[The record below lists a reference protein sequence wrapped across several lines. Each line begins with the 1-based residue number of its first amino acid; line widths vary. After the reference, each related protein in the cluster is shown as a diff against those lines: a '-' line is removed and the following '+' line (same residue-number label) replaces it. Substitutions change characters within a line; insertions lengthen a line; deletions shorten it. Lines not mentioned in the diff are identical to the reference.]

1 VPVLEVGSVTKY
13 YGSDLVLSG
22 INVSVEER
30 DHIGLVGRN
39 GTGKT
44 TLLRIMAQ
52 ALDYDSG
59 SVTVAPGCTV
69 GYLAQ
74 GIGYNS
80 GNTLY
85 EEMRGA
91 FARAFRIADEMRELE
106 HQMAD
111 PKMADPNVAG
121 SERLLDR
128 VMQRYSRLSTEF
140 EMCGGYD
147 YDVRIKT
154 TLFGLGFREDD
165 LGRVID
171 TLSGGQKVRVAL
183 ARMLCSAPNVLLLDE
198 PTNHLDVDACEW
210 LEGYLRS
217 FAGAFV
223 VVSHDRYFLDA
234 TTNKT
239 WDLDGRTIT
248 EYPGNYTFFVA
259 QKELARTRQAEEY
272 ERQQELIHRLEEY
285 VRRYKAGNRTTMAQ
299 SREKMIARIKRIE
312 KPMQSPSMKLG
323 FGKSARTGRL
333 AVVIDGVS
341 KSFGERRLFDRV
353 ELAVERGE
361 RLGIVGPNGS
371 GKTTLL
377 RIIAGDLAPD
387 EGSVALGE
395 NVSVGVFWQD
405 LRGLNEESTALD
417 EVYMMR
423 DWTLGE
429 ARSYLARFLFRGE
442 DVFKH
447 VSVLSGGERNRL
459 ALAKLILSAPNVLLL
474 DEPTNHLDIESRH
487 ALDQAVSEFDGTV
500 ICASHDRYFL
510 DQVATAI
517 LEIADGRWRL
527 YDGSYSYYREK
538 KAAEAAE
545 GMSEEGAAGAVA
557 QGTGRSGG
565 DQARGGT
572 PVARSATRSGRR
584 GRAREASREAMRE
597 ADLIEAEIEQAEA
610 RLAAVEELLAS
621 EGLYSD
627 GERAREVVTEHRA
640 IIEELEKLYEAWEA
654 ALCEAETTGG
664 CED

>member
-13 YGSDLVLSG
+13 YGSDMVLSEV
-22 INVSVEER
+22 NVSVEER

-44 TLLRIMAQ
+44 TLLRIMAGT
-52 ALDYDSG
+52 LDYDSG
-59 SVTVAPGCTV
+59 SVTTAPGRAV

-74 GIGYNS
+74 GLGYDS

-91 FARAFRIADEMRELE
+91 FARAFRIADQMRELE
-106 HQMAD
+106 RQMAD
-111 PKMADPNVAG
+111 PEVAG

-154 TLFGLGFREDD
+154 TLFGLGFCQDD

-183 ARMLCSAPNVLLLDE
+183 ARMLCSAPDVLLLDE

-217 FAGAFV
+217 FAGALV

-259 QKELARTRQAEEY
+259 QKELARERQAEEY

-299 SREKMIARIKRIE
+299 SREKMLARIQRVE
-312 KPMQSPSMKLG
+312 KPRESPSVKLG

-333 AVVIDGVS
+333 AVVIDRVS
-341 KSFGERRLFDRV
+341 KAFGERRLFDRV
-353 ELAVERGE
+353 ELAVQRGE

-417 EVYMMR
+417 EVYTMR

-429 ARSYLARFLFRGE
+429 ARSWLARFLFRGD
-442 DVFKH
+442 DVFKR

-487 ALDQAVSEFDGTV
+487 ALEQAVSGFDGTV
-500 ICASHDRYFL
+500 MCASHDRYFL

-517 LEIADGRWRL
+517 LEIAEGRWRL
-527 YDGSYSYYREK
+527 YDGNYSYYREK

-545 GMSEEGAAGAVA
+545 NASVEAASGTAATSAGPSRVGAARASGSRA
-557 QGTGRSGG
+557 QNRARTGPGNR
-565 DQARGGT
+565 
-572 PVARSATRSGRR
+572 P
-584 GRAREASREAMRE
+584 REASREAMRE
-597 ADLIEAEIEQAEA
+597 VGLIEAEIGQAEA
-610 RLAAVEELLAS
+610 RLAAVEALLAS
-621 EGLYSD
+621 EDLYSD

-640 IIEELEKLYEAWEA
+640 IMEELEKLYEAWET

>member
-1 VPVLEVGSVTKY
+1 MPVLELGSVTKY
-13 YGSDLVLSG
+13 FGSDLVLSG

-59 SVTVAPGCTV
+59 SVTWAPGRTV

-91 FARAFRIADEMRELE
+91 FARAFAVADEMRELE
-106 HQMAD
+106 RQMAD
-111 PKMADPNVAG
+111 PKMADPGVAG

-147 YDVRIKT
+147 YDVRIRT

-183 ARMLCSAPNVLLLDE
+183 ARMLCLAPDILLLDE

-234 TTNKT
+234 TTNRT
-239 WDLDGRTIT
+239 WDLDGRTVT

-259 QKELARTRQAEEY
+259 QKELARERQAEEY

-299 SREKMIARIKRIE
+299 SREKMLARIQRIE
-312 KPMQSPSMKLG
+312 KPTQSASMKLG
-323 FGKSARTGRL
+323 FGRSARTGRL
-333 AVVIDGVS
+333 AVVVDRVS
-341 KSFGERRLFDRV
+341 KAFGERRLFDRL

-377 RIIAGDLAPD
+377 RIIAGDILPD
-387 EGSVALGE
+387 EGHVALGE

-405 LRGLNEESTALD
+405 LRGLNEESTVLD

-429 ARSYLARFLFRGE
+429 ARSCLARFLFRGD
-442 DVFKH
+442 DVFKR

-517 LEIADGRWRL
+517 LEIAEGRWRL
-527 YDGSYSYYREK
+527 YDGNYSYYREK
-538 KAAEAAE
+538 KAAEMAEDAA
-545 GMSEEGAAGAVA
+545 SEAAPVA
-557 QGTGRSGG
+557 AATR
-565 DQARGGT
+565 ATAPRGGASR
-572 PVARSATRSGRR
+572 ARSRTRD
-584 GRAREASREAMRE
+584 ASREAVRQ
-597 ADLIEAEIEQAEA
+597 AGLIEAEIEQAEA

-627 GERAREVVTEHRA
+627 GERAREVVTRHRA
-640 IIEELEKLYEAWEA
+640 IMEELEKLYDAWEA
-654 ALCEAETTGG
+654 ALCEADTTGG

>member
-1 VPVLEVGSVTKY
+1 MPVLEVGSVTKY

>member
-1 VPVLEVGSVTKY
+1 
-13 YGSDLVLSG
+13 
-22 INVSVEER
+22 
-30 DHIGLVGRN
+30 
-39 GTGKT
+39 
-44 TLLRIMAQ
+44 
-52 ALDYDSG
+52 
-59 SVTVAPGCTV
+59 
-69 GYLAQ
+69 
-74 GIGYNS
+74 
-80 GNTLY
+80 
-85 EEMRGA
+85 
-91 FARAFRIADEMRELE
+91 
-106 HQMAD
+106 
-111 PKMADPNVAG
+111 
-121 SERLLDR
+121 
-128 VMQRYSRLSTEF
+128 
-140 EMCGGYD
+140 
-147 YDVRIKT
+147 
-154 TLFGLGFREDD
+154 
-165 LGRVID
+165 
-171 TLSGGQKVRVAL
+171 
-183 ARMLCSAPNVLLLDE
+183 
-198 PTNHLDVDACEW
+198 VDACEW

-527 YDGSYSYYREK
+527 YDGNYSYYREK

>member
-1 VPVLEVGSVTKY
+1 MPVLEVGSVTKY

-44 TLLRIMAQ
+44 TLLRIMAGK
-52 ALDYDSG
+52 LDYDSG
-59 SVTVAPGCTV
+59 SVTRAPGHTV

-74 GIGYNS
+74 GIGFSS

-85 EEMRGA
+85 EEMKGA
-91 FARAFRIADEMRELE
+91 FSRAFRIEGEMRELE
-106 HQMAD
+106 REMAD
-111 PKMADPNVAG
+111 PKIADPAVAG
-121 SERLLDR
+121 SDRLLEQ

-165 LGRVID
+165 LSCVID

-183 ARMLCSAPNVLLLDE
+183 ARMLCLAPDILLLDE

-210 LEGYLRS
+210 LEGYLQS

-234 TTNKT
+234 TTNRT
-239 WDLDGRTIT
+239 WDLDGRAIA
-248 EYPGNYTFFVA
+248 EYPGNYTLFVA
-259 QKELARTRQAEEY
+259 QKELARERQADEY
-272 ERQQELIHRLEEY
+272 ERQQELIHKLEEY

-299 SREKMIARIKRIE
+299 SREKMLARIQRIE
-312 KPMQSPSMKLG
+312 KPREGPSMKLG

-333 AVVIDGVS
+333 AVVIDRVS
-341 KSFGERRLFDRV
+341 KAFGERRLFDRV

-387 EGSVALGE
+387 EGSVAFGE

-405 LRGLNEESTALD
+405 LRGLNEESTVLD
-417 EVYMMR
+417 EVYMVR

-429 ARSYLARFLFRGE
+429 ARSYLARFLFRGDE
-442 DVFKH
+442 VEKR
-447 VSVLSGGERNRL
+447 VSELSGGERSRL
-459 ALAKLILSAPNVLLL
+459 ALAKLVLSAPNVMLL

-487 ALDQAVSEFDGTV
+487 ALERAVSEFDGTV

-517 LEIADGRWRL
+517 LEIAEGKWRL
-527 YDGSYSYYREK
+527 YDGNYSYYREK
-538 KAAEAAE
+538 KAVEAAEAATAQADLLRRAAASASSPR
-545 GMSEEGAAGAVA
+545 GGSSAGSPARPRPPQRQAGKAAPTDRPGAFQKAGA
-557 QGTGRSGG
+557 
-565 DQARGGT
+565 
-572 PVARSATRSGRR
+572 
-584 GRAREASREAMRE
+584 
-597 ADLIEAEIEQAEA
+597 IEAEIERAEA
-610 RLAAVEELLAS
+610 RLAEVEKLLAS

-627 GERAREVVTEHRA
+627 GERAREVVIEHRA
-640 IIEELEKLYEAWEA
+640 ITEELGKLYEAWEA
-654 ALCEAETTGG
+654 ALSEA
-664 CED
+664 

>member
-1 VPVLEVGSVTKY
+1 LAPVLELGSVTKY
-13 YGSDLVLSG
+13 YGSDLVLSA
-22 INVSVEER
+22 VSASVEER

-44 TLLRIMAQ
+44 TLLRIMAGT
-52 ALDYDSG
+52 LDYDSG
-59 SVTVAPGCTV
+59 SVTAAPRRTV

-74 GIGYNS
+74 GLGYDS

-91 FARAFRIADEMRELE
+91 FARAFRIGDQMRELE
-106 HQMAD
+106 RQMAD
-111 PKMADPNVAG
+111 PEVAG

-128 VMQRYSRLSTEF
+128 VMQRYSRLSTEL
-140 EMCGGYD
+140 EICGGYD

-165 LGRVID
+165 LGRVVD

-183 ARMLCSAPNVLLLDE
+183 ARMLCLAPDVLLLDE

-239 WDLDGRTIT
+239 WDLDGRTIA

-259 QKELARTRQAEEY
+259 QKELARERQAEEY

-299 SREKMIARIKRIE
+299 SREKMLARIQRIE
-312 KPMQSPSMKLG
+312 KPRESLSMKLG

-333 AVVIDGVS
+333 AVVIDRVS
-341 KSFGERRLFDRV
+341 KAFGERRLFDRV
-353 ELAVERGE
+353 ELAVQRGE

-417 EVYMMR
+417 EVYTMR

-429 ARSYLARFLFRGE
+429 ARSWLARFLFRGD
-442 DVFKH
+442 DVFKR

-459 ALAKLILSAPNVLLL
+459 ALAKLILAAPNVLLL

-510 DQVATAI
+510 DQAATAI
-517 LEIADGRWRL
+517 LEISEGRWRL
-527 YDGSYSYYREK
+527 YDGNYSYYREK
-538 KAAEAAE
+538 KATEAAE
-545 GMSEEGAAGAVA
+545 SASVEVAPGAAAMGAGSSMGDPRVRNRTR
-557 QGTGRSGG
+557 TGP
-565 DQARGGT
+565 QN
-572 PVARSATRSGRR
+572 
-584 GRAREASREAMRE
+584 RAREASREAMRE
-597 ADLIEAEIEQAEA
+597 VGLIEAEIGQAEA
-610 RLAAVEELLAS
+610 RLVAVEALLAS
-621 EGLYSD
+621 EDLYSD
-627 GERAREVVTEHRA
+627 GERAREVVIEHRA
-640 IIEELEKLYEAWEA
+640 IMEELEKLYQAWET
-654 ALCEAETTGG
+654 ALGEAETTGG

>member
-1 VPVLEVGSVTKY
+1 MSVLEVGSLTKY
-13 YGSDLVLSG
+13 FGSDLVFSG

-30 DHIGLVGRN
+30 DHVGLVGRN

-44 TLLRIMAQ
+44 TLLRIVAGME
-52 ALDYDSG
+52 DYDSG
-59 SVTVAPGCTV
+59 SVSTAPGRTV

-74 GIGYNS
+74 GFACDS

-85 EEMRGA
+85 EEMKGA
-91 FARAFRIADEMRELE
+91 FTRAFDIADEMRELE
-106 HQMAD
+106 K
-111 PKMADPNVAG
+111 KMADPEMADLEAADSKKALN
-121 SERLLDR
+121 R

-140 EMCGGYD
+140 EMRGGYD
-147 YDVRIKT
+147 YNVRIKT

-165 LGRVID
+165 LDRVID
-171 TLSGGQKVRVAL
+171 TLSGGQKVRIAL
-183 ARMLCSAPNVLLLDE
+183 ARMLCSSPDILLLDE

-210 LEGYLRS
+210 LESYLRS
-217 FAGAFV
+217 FSGAFV

-234 TTNKT
+234 AADKI
-239 WDLDGRTIT
+239 WDLDDRTIT

-259 QKELARTRQAEEY
+259 QKELARERQLEEY
-272 ERQQELIHRLEEY
+272 GRQQELIHKLEEY

-299 SREKMIARIKRIE
+299 SREKMLARIQRID
-312 KPMQSPSMKLG
+312 KPTQGPSMKVD
-323 FGKSARTGRL
+323 FRKSARAGRL
-333 AVVIDGVS
+333 AVVADGVS

-353 ELAVERGE
+353 DLAVERGE

-405 LRGLNEESTALD
+405 LRGLNEESTVLD

-442 DVFKH
+442 DVFKQ

-474 DEPTNHLDIESRH
+474 DEPTNHLDIESRR

-510 DQVATAI
+510 DQVATVI

-527 YDGSYSYYREK
+527 YDGNYSYFREK
-538 KAAEAAE
+538 QAAEAPVD
-545 GMSEEGAAGAVA
+545 AALEA
-557 QGTGRSGG
+557 GG
-565 DQARGGT
+565 GESPRGGASGAGMRT
-572 PVARSATRSGRR
+572 RTRTRTATRGGSRNAAR
-584 GRAREASREAMRE
+584 DAAREA
-597 ADLIEAEIEQAEA
+597 DQIESQIEQAEA
-610 RLAAVEELLAS
+610 RLARVEALLAS

-627 GERAREVVTEHRA
+627 GERAREVVMEHRE
-640 IIEELEKLYEAWEA
+640 IMEELEKMYQAWET
-654 ALCEAETTGG
+654 ALGEAETTGG
-664 CED
+664 YED

>member
-22 INVSVEER
+22 VNVSVEER

-44 TLLRIMAQ
+44 TLLRIMAGS
-52 ALDYDSG
+52 LDYDSG
-59 SVTVAPGCTV
+59 SVMAAPGRTV

-74 GIGYNS
+74 GLGYDS

-91 FARAFRIADEMRELE
+91 FVRAFRIADEMRGLE
-106 HQMAD
+106 RQMAD
-111 PKMADPNVAG
+111 PEVAG

-140 EMCGGYD
+140 EICGGYD
-147 YDVRIKT
+147 YDVRIRT

-183 ARMLCSAPNVLLLDE
+183 ARMLCLAPDVLLLDE

-223 VVSHDRYFLDA
+223 VVSHDRYFLEA

-239 WDLDGRTIT
+239 WDLDGRTIA

-259 QKELARTRQAEEY
+259 QKELARERQAEEY

-299 SREKMIARIKRIE
+299 SREKMLARIQRIE
-312 KPMQSPSMKLG
+312 KPRESPSMKLG

-333 AVVIDGVS
+333 AVVIDRVS
-341 KSFGERRLFDRV
+341 KAFGERRLFDRV
-353 ELAVERGE
+353 ELAVQRGE

-405 LRGLNEESTALD
+405 LRGLGEESTVLD
-417 EVYMMR
+417 EVYTMR

-429 ARSYLARFLFRGE
+429 ARSWLARFLFRGD

-510 DQVATAI
+510 DQVATSI
-517 LEIADGRWRL
+517 LEIADGRWRV
-527 YDGSYSYYREK
+527 YDGNYSYYRDK
-538 KAAEAAE
+538 TAAEAAE
-545 GMSEEGAAGAVA
+545 NASIVGVPRA
-557 QGTGRSGG
+557 QNR
-565 DQARGGT
+565 
-572 PVARSATRSGRR
+572 TRIRPRNGP
-584 GRAREASREAMRE
+584 REASREAMRE
-597 ADLIEAEIEQAEA
+597 AGLIEAEIEQAEA
-610 RLAAVEELLAS
+610 RLAAAEALLAS
-621 EGLYSD
+621 EDLYSD
-627 GERAREVVTEHRA
+627 GERARDVVIEHRA
-640 IIEELEKLYEAWEA
+640 IMDELEKLYEAWET

>member
-1 VPVLEVGSVTKY
+1 MPVLEVGSVTKY

-22 INVSVEER
+22 VNVSVEER

-44 TLLRIMAQ
+44 TLLRIMAGS
-52 ALDYDSG
+52 LDYDSG
-59 SVTVAPGCTV
+59 SVMAAPGRTV

-74 GIGYNS
+74 GLGYDS

-91 FARAFRIADEMRELE
+91 FVRAFRIADEMRGLE
-106 HQMAD
+106 RQMAD
-111 PKMADPNVAG
+111 PEVAG

-140 EMCGGYD
+140 EICGGYD
-147 YDVRIKT
+147 YDVRIRT

-183 ARMLCSAPNVLLLDE
+183 ARMLCLAPDVLLLDE

-223 VVSHDRYFLDA
+223 VVSHDRYFLEA

-239 WDLDGRTIT
+239 WDLDGRTIA

-259 QKELARTRQAEEY
+259 QKELARERQAEEY

-527 YDGSYSYYREK
+527 YDGNYSYYREK

>member
-1 VPVLEVGSVTKY
+1 MPVLEVGSVTKY
-13 YGSDLVLSG
+13 YGSDLVLSAV
-22 INVSVEER
+22 NVSIEER

-44 TLLRIMAQ
+44 TLLRIMAGT
-52 ALDYDSG
+52 LDYDSG
-59 SVTVAPGCTV
+59 SVTTAPGRAV

-74 GIGYNS
+74 GLGYDS

-91 FARAFRIADEMRELE
+91 FARAFRIADQMRELE
-106 HQMAD
+106 GQMAD
-111 PKMADPNVAG
+111 PEVSG

-128 VMQRYSRLSTEF
+128 VMKQYSRLSTEF

-183 ARMLCSAPNVLLLDE
+183 ARMLCLAPDILLLDE

-234 TTNKT
+234 TTNRT
-239 WDLDGRTIT
+239 WDLDGRTVT

-259 QKELARTRQAEEY
+259 QKELARERQAEEY

-299 SREKMIARIKRIE
+299 SREKMLARIQRIE
-312 KPMQSPSMKLG
+312 KPTQSASMKLG
-323 FGKSARTGRL
+323 FGRSARTGRL
-333 AVVIDGVS
+333 AVVVDRVS
-341 KSFGERRLFDRV
+341 KAFGERRLFDRL

-377 RIIAGDLAPD
+377 RIIAGDILPD
-387 EGSVALGE
+387 EGHVALGE

-405 LRGLNEESTALD
+405 LRGLNEESTVLD

-429 ARSYLARFLFRGE
+429 ARSYLARFLFRGD
-442 DVFKH
+442 DVFKR

-517 LEIADGRWRL
+517 LEIAEGRWRL
-527 YDGSYSYYREK
+527 YDGNYSYYREK
-538 KAAEAAE
+538 KAAEMAEDAA
-545 GMSEEGAAGAVA
+545 SEAAPVA
-557 QGTGRSGG
+557 AATR
-565 DQARGGT
+565 ATTPRGG
-572 PVARSATRSGRR
+572 ASRAQSRTRD
-584 GRAREASREAMRE
+584 ASREAVRQ
-597 ADLIEAEIEQAEA
+597 AGLIEAEIEQAEA

-627 GERAREVVTEHRA
+627 GERAREVVTRHRA
-640 IIEELEKLYEAWEA
+640 IMEELEKLYDAWEA
-654 ALCEAETTGG
+654 ALCEADTTGG

>member
-1 VPVLEVGSVTKY
+1 MAPVLEVGSVTKY
-13 YGSDLVLSG
+13 YGSDLVLSAV
-22 INVSVEER
+22 NVSVEER

-44 TLLRIMAQ
+44 TLLRIMAGT
-52 ALDYDSG
+52 LDYDSG
-59 SVTVAPGCTV
+59 SVMAAPGRTV

-74 GIGYNS
+74 GLGYES

-91 FARAFRIADEMRELE
+91 FAPAFSIADEMRELE
-106 HQMAD
+106 RQMAD
-111 PKMADPNVAG
+111 PEVVG

-140 EMCGGYD
+140 EICGGYD

-165 LGRVID
+165 LGRAID

-183 ARMLCSAPNVLLLDE
+183 ARMLCSAPDVLLLDE

-239 WDLDGRTIT
+239 WDLDGRAIT
-248 EYPGNYTFFVA
+248 EYAGNYTFFVA
-259 QKELARTRQAEEY
+259 QKELARERQAEEY
-272 ERQQELIHRLEEY
+272 ERQQELIQRLEEY

-299 SREKMIARIKRIE
+299 SREKMLARIQRIE
-312 KPMQSPSMKLG
+312 KPRESPSMKLG

-333 AVVIDGVS
+333 AVVIDRVS
-341 KSFGERRLFDRV
+341 KAFGERRLFDRV
-353 ELAVERGE
+353 ELAVGRGE

-405 LRGLNEESTALD
+405 LRGLNEESTVLD
-417 EVYMMR
+417 EVYTMR

-429 ARSYLARFLFRGE
+429 ARSYLARFLFRGD
-442 DVFKH
+442 DVFKR
-447 VSVLSGGERNRL
+447 VSALSGGERNRL

-500 ICASHDRYFL
+500 ICSSHDRYFL

-517 LEIADGRWRL
+517 LEIAEGRWRL
-527 YDGSYSYYREK
+527 YDGNYSYYREK
-538 KAAEAAE
+538 KAAEAVENASVQAALGAE
-545 GMSEEGAAGAVA
+545 AMGAGPSRVGVTRAGDPRA
-557 QGTGRSGG
+557 QNRTRTGSRN
-565 DQARGGT
+565 
-572 PVARSATRSGRR
+572 
-584 GRAREASREAMRE
+584 RAWEASREAMRE
-597 ADLIEAEIEQAEA
+597 AGLIEAEIGQAEA
-610 RLAAVEELLAS
+610 RLAAVEALLTS
-621 EGLYSD
+621 EELYSD
-627 GERAREVVTEHRA
+627 GERAREVVIEHRS
-640 IIEELEKLYEAWEA
+640 IMEELEKLYGAWET
-654 ALCEAETTGG
+654 ALGEAETTGG